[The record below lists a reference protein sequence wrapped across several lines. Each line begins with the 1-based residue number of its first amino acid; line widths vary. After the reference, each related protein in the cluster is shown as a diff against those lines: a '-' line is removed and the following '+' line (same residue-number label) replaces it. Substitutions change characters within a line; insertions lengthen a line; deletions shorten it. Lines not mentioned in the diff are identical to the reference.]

1 MKDIEQILRENKPQ
15 APAEGQFMIETNARL
30 NNVEGIRQTVEAER
44 RRGRVALVAAL
55 VAGLVI
61 GCLVT
66 LFAMLYPIHL
76 PALNGTLL
84 PGDGGFLARAAEY
97 LRDYRAILF
106 AAIASC
112 AIALGLVLTF
122 RKREAL

>member
-15 APAEGQFMIETNARL
+15 TPAEGQFMIETNARL

-44 RRGRVALVAAL
+44 RRGRVALLAAL

-76 PALNGTLL
+76 PALNDTLL